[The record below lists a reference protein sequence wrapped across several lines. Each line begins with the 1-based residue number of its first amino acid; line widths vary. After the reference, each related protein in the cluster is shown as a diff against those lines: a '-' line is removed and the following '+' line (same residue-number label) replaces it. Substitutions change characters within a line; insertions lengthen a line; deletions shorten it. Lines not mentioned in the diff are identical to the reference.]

1 MMETVDVAS
10 ESSEA
15 AAHRPPTVNLDF
27 NEAMAD
33 FKTMFP
39 TLEDEVIEAVLRCN
53 KGSVDRTVDQLL
65 TMSCECRGTDLLNE
79 SGDNDVGALPTQPAF
94 FDPMLPDVLH
104 NLGKKTARNIG
115 GSSLSRWNPPMLG
128 PLPTDFLRI
137 TTTGSCTSQVNV
149 YFFTTSSCMGR
160 KSVTLMS
167 DTRCVLRILSC
178 WEGVSESEL
187 NDEQIAILLQNEEFL
202 VQLRKNEQ
210 FLCTLDKGIPMEEQ
224 RFFIPNHTPGDDDA
238 AFKERLKNMGKGK
251 KKKST
256 ARNIL
261 NQGNTH
267 TKDNLFL
274 HEEEH

>member
-137 TTTGSCTSQVNV
+137 TTTGSCTSQV
-149 YFFTTSSCMGR
+149 
-160 KSVTLMS
+160 
-167 DTRCVLRILSC
+167 
-178 WEGVSESEL
+178 SESEL

-238 AFKERLKNMGKGK
+238 AFKERLKNMGKASRKKFIQIARVFTGK

>member
-1 MMETVDVAS
+1 MAS
-10 ESSEA
+10 ESSET

-65 TMSCECRGTDLLNE
+65 TMSCECRGADLPNE
-79 SGDNDVGALPTQPAF
+79 PGGNDLGVLPTQPAF

-104 NLGKKTARNIG
+104 NLGKKTGRNIG

-137 TTTGSCTSQVNV
+137 TTTGSCISQ
-149 YFFTTSSCMGR
+149 
-160 KSVTLMS
+160 
-167 DTRCVLRILSC
+167 
-178 WEGVSESEL
+178 VSESEL

-210 FLCTLDKGIPMEEQ
+210 FLCTLDKDSPMEEQ
-224 RFFIPNHTPGDDDA
+224 RFFIPNNTPGDDDA
-238 AFKERLKNMGKGK
+238 AFKEKLKNMGKASRKKFIQIARVFTGK

-261 NQGNTH
+261 NQGDTH

>member
-1 MMETVDVAS
+1 MEAVDVVA
-10 ESSEA
+10 ESAKTA
-15 AAHRPPTVNLDF
+15 ADRRPPTVGLDF

-39 TLEDEVIEAVLRCN
+39 TLDDEVIEAVLRCN

-65 TMSCECRGTDLLNE
+65 TMSCECRAADLLN
-79 SGDNDVGALPTQPAF
+79 GPTDGGGLPVQHAV

-104 NLGKKTARNIG
+104 NLGKKAARQIDG
-115 GSSLSRWNPPMLG
+115 CSSSRWNPPMLG
-128 PLPTDFLRI
+128 PLPTDFLRL
-137 TTTGSCTSQVNV
+137 TTTGNLTSQ
-149 YFFTTSSCMGR
+149 
-160 KSVTLMS
+160 
-167 DTRCVLRILSC
+167 
-178 WEGVSESEL
+178 VSESEL

-210 FLCTLDKGIPMEEQ
+210 FLSTLDKDSPIEEQ
-224 RFFIPNHTPGDDDA
+224 KFFVPNQIHGDEDA
-238 AFKERLKNMGKGK
+238 AFKERLKNMGKASRKKFIQIARVFTGK

-256 ARNIL
+256 ARNIM
-261 NQGNTH
+261 NQGDTH

>member
-1 MMETVDVAS
+1 METVDVAS

-15 AAHRPPTVNLDF
+15 AAHRPPIVSLDF

-39 TLEDEVIEAVLRCN
+39 TLDDEVIEAVLRCN

-65 TMSCECRGTDLLNE
+65 TMSCECRVADMLNGPGSNDLSTL
-79 SGDNDVGALPTQPAF
+79 SLQPALF
-94 FDPMLPDVLH
+94 NSMLPDVLH
-104 NLGKKTARNIG
+104 NLGKKTDQNID

-137 TTTGSCTSQVNV
+137 TTVGSCTSQ
-149 YFFTTSSCMGR
+149 
-160 KSVTLMS
+160 
-167 DTRCVLRILSC
+167 
-178 WEGVSESEL
+178 VSESEL

-210 FLCTLDKGIPMEEQ
+210 FLSTLDKDSPMEEQ
-224 RFFIPNHTPGDDDA
+224 RFFTQNHTPSDDDA
-238 AFKERLKNMGKGK
+238 AFKERLKNMGKASRKKFIQIARVFTGK
-251 KKKST
+251 KKKSS

-261 NQGNTH
+261 NQGDTH

>member
-1 MMETVDVAS
+1 MEAVDVAS

-15 AAHRPPTVNLDF
+15 AAHRPPTVSLDF

-39 TLEDEVIEAVLRCN
+39 TLDDEVIEAVLRCN

-65 TMSCECRGTDLLNE
+65 TMSCECRAADLLNGPG
-79 SGDNDVGALPTQPAF
+79 SDDLGALPMQSAF

-104 NLGKKTARNIG
+104 NLGKKTAQNIG

-137 TTTGSCTSQVNV
+137 TNNGNSTSQ
-149 YFFTTSSCMGR
+149 
-160 KSVTLMS
+160 
-167 DTRCVLRILSC
+167 
-178 WEGVSESEL
+178 VSESEL

-210 FLCTLDKGIPMEEQ
+210 FLSTLDKDSPMEEQ
-224 RFFIPNHTPGDDDA
+224 RFFIPNHTPGDEDA
-238 AFKERLKNMGKGK
+238 AFKERLKNMGKASRKKFIQIARVFTGK

-261 NQGNTH
+261 NQGDTH